1 MTLRPALSA
10 VLFGCCALAL
20 MPSKAHAAWH
30 RPSQAVPSDDT
41 PPIVA
46 SLPDD
51 VGQTASASADAGDP
65 APSNFH
71 ETGEASFYGPHWDG
85 RRTASGAVFH
95 MHALTAAHHWLPFGT
110 RVRVRVAETGQEVV
124 VIITDRLRAARR
136 VIDLSLGAAQALGMV
151 RQGVAM
157 VTLSPE

>member
-10 VLFGCCALAL
+10 VLLGWCALAL
-20 MPSKAHAAWH
+20 VPSKAHAAGH
-30 RPSQAVPSDDT
+30 RAPQPVPSDDT

-51 VGQTASASADAGDP
+51 VGQTASAPAGTGDP

-71 ETGEASFYGPHWDG
+71 EMGKASFYGPHWDG
-85 RRTASGAVFH
+85 RRTASGAVFD